1 MKLAI
6 TAFLCAF
13 LPSALTPMV
22 FSQENQNMDSYHKPS
37 DESLKKKLTSLEYAV
52 TQRCETEPPFHN
64 KYWDNHAPGIY
75 VDVVSGEPLFSS
87 LDKYDSGTG
96 WPSFTQPLV
105 PQNIVEKK
113 DSTHGMNRTEVLS
126 RHAGS
131 HLGHVFPD
139 GPGPSGLRYCMNSA
153 SLRFIPLAD
162 MEKDGYEKYRPAFEK
177 AGLWPIPAKTNSK
190 KNSLETV
197 DLAGG
202 CFWGMQEILRKIP
215 GVIKT
220 EVGYEGGHTPN
231 ATYEEVH
238 TGTTGHAET
247 VRVVFDPH
255 KLSFAE
261 LLGYFFRMHDPT
273 TPNQQGN
280 DVGTQYRSAIF
291 YHSEKQKEIA
301 EQVKKEVGE
310 SHEWPHKLTTEIAPA
325 GPFWK
330 AEEYH
335 QDYLVKH
342 PHGYT
347 CHFLRAPV
355 PGYPKFKSPK

>member
-1 MKLAI
+1 MGLLIIGAAI
-6 TAFLCAF
+6 PTV
-13 LPSALTPMV
+13 S
-22 FSQENQNMDSYHKPS
+22 SQENQNMDSYHKPS
-37 DESLKKKLTSLEYAV
+37 DAELKKKLTPLEYAV
-52 TQRCETEPPFHN
+52 TQQCETEPPFHN

-75 VDVVSGEPLFSS
+75 VDVVSGNPLFSS

-96 WPSFTQPLV
+96 WPSFTQPLESK
-105 PQNIVEKK
+105 NIIEKK
-113 DSTHGMNRTEVLS
+113 DLTHGILRTEVLS
-126 RHAGS
+126 KDANS

-139 GPGPSGLRYCMNSA
+139 GPGPLGLRYCMNSA

-162 MEKDGYEKYRPAFEK
+162 MTKEGYSRYLPAFEK
-177 AGLWPIPAKTNSK
+177 AGLWPIAAKTSSK
-190 KNSLETV
+190 KGSFETV

-215 GVIKT
+215 GVVKT

-238 TGTTGHAET
+238 AGKTGYAET

-255 KLSFAE
+255 KISFSE

-291 YHSEKQKEIA
+291 YHSQQQRAIA
-301 EQVKKEVGE
+301 EKVKKEVEE
-310 SHEWPHKLTTEIAPA
+310 SPQWPRKLTTEIAPA
-325 GPFWK
+325 GPFWR
-330 AEEYH
+330 AEESH
-335 QDYLVKH
+335 QDYLVKS

-355 PGYPKFKSPK
+355 QDYPKFQDPQ